1 MAGFYGLNYRTLR
14 GLHLSSRSDV
24 VADANGPLWDVYVG
38 GLPFLLWVDDTHPY
52 LREST
57 SARRDRVDSAR
68 DPGDVS
74 LDSAIWIRS
83 QTSWHL
89 GAGQSVAEPLEGD
102 AEEARFRY
110 AAGGGVNPWAKG
122 QVSMINTSLL
132 RGTGARRCLYA
143 PGYGVVVPSTTGV
156 LLYPT
161 SGAATSLSTKT
172 TVTGPVAVSGTR
184 WFGASSTG
192 IEYGNLATGGE
203 GQVAL
208 TGITALSW
216 AKDRLWAG
224 AGASLYELP
233 AFPTLPAAVHTF
245 TTGGSIVDIEAGAAS
260 IYVMVNGPKTSIFA
274 ISVDNTG
281 ALSAPREVATL
292 PRGETG
298 ITLYGYLG
306 GMLAI
311 GTSKG
316 LRIADC
322 SNESTLTVG
331 PLVLEATGGVY
342 DMVGDGSF
350 LYVTAGTERVSPDG
364 TNLRPG
370 LYRVDLSSPIADRG
384 YGQSVAS
391 LFPYAADLYEPGSG
405 SLTGRAWSVT
415 VFQDRIWYVA
425 GSDPANASVY
435 RRDDALSTTGWVDSG
450 PISFSTAE
458 RKAWLSMYLEAT
470 GGGTLFVEGDAGGGR
485 LPVSQTVLSV
495 PRSET
500 LALDATS
507 LGASAALAHRVYLT
521 GDGTTSGSPTL
532 KSVSL
537 RATPVPQRTRYIRL
551 PLACFDQQRDRNN
564 TPVGYTGFAWDRL
577 LDLENLEEHGALVSV
592 VDRRTGETVRALIDR
607 VAFEGQAAPSRG
619 FTGFGGVVNLTLLV
633 V

>member
-1 MAGFYGLNYRTLR
+1 MAGFYGLNYRTAV

-24 VADANGPLWDVYVG
+24 VPDASGPLWDCYVG
-38 GLPFLLWVDDTHPY
+38 GLPFLLWVGDENPY

-57 SARRDRVDSAR
+57 SARRDRVDTSR

-110 AAGGGVNPWAKG
+110 AAGGGINPWNKG
-122 QVSMINTSLL
+122 QVSLMNASLL
-132 RGTGARRCLYA
+132 RGTGARRCLAA
-143 PGYGVVVPSTTGV
+143 PGWGIVVPGTGGV
-156 LLYPT
+156 SLYPN

-172 TVTGPVAVSGTR
+172 TITGPIAVSGTR

-216 AKDRLWAG
+216 AKDRLWCG
-224 AGASLYELP
+224 AGAALYELP
-233 AFPTLPAAVHTF
+233 AFPTLPAAIHTF
-245 TTGGSIVDIEAGAAS
+245 TTGGAIVDIEGGASAV
-260 IYVMVNGPKTSIFA
+260 YVMVSGPVTSIFA
-274 ISVDNTG
+274 ISVASDGSLN
-281 ALSAPREVATL
+281 APREVATL

-298 ITLYGYLG
+298 ICMYGYLG
-306 GMLAI
+306 GVLAI
-311 GTSKG
+311 GTTKG

-322 SNESTLTVG
+322 SNESSLSVG

-342 DMVGDGSF
+342 DMVGDGSY

-370 LYRVDLSSPIADRG
+370 LYRVDLSSPIADSG
-384 YGQSVAS
+384 YGQSAAS
-391 LFPYAADLYEPGSG
+391 LFPYAADLFEPGTG
-405 SLTGRAWSVT
+405 SASGRAWSTT
-415 VFQDRIWYVA
+415 VYDSRIWYVS
-425 GSDPANASVY
+425 GANSADASVY
-435 RRDDALSTTGWVDSG
+435 RRDDTLSTLGWLDSG
-450 PISFSTAE
+450 TITFSTAE
-458 RKAWLSMYLEAT
+458 RKAWLSMHMEAT
-470 GGGTLFVEGDAGGGR
+470 GAGTLFVEADAGNGR

-500 LALDATS
+500 LALDATA
-507 LGASAALAHRVYLT
+507 LGASASLAHRIYLT
-521 GDGTTSGSPTL
+521 GDGTVAGSPTL
-532 KSVSL
+532 KSLSL

-551 PLACFDQQRDRNN
+551 PLACFDRQMDRNN
-564 TPVGYTGFAWDRL
+564 TPVGYEGFAWDRL
-577 LDLENLEEHGALVSV
+577 RDLEELEQSGALVSV
-592 VDRRTGETVRALIDR
+592 VDQRTGENVRALIDR
-607 VAFEGQAAPSRG
+607 VAFEGKAPPSRH
-619 FTGFGGVVNLTLLV
+619 FTGFGGVINLTLLV